1 MRICL
6 LRRGGTGKFVEKK
19 LTSDKNLF
27 PAKCFH
33 KMLYHQTTTNQT
45 KINELKI
52 ILCYKCELM
61 RPSKGI
67 TNLAVLRTM
76 FGYLFEEIEFT
87 GNAKSSMQVSP
98 CTAAMQKFH
107 ISYMCSSFFYHLLI
121 CYHSINASNCSKYC
135 N

>member
-1 MRICL
+1 MSAQERG
-6 LRRGGTGKFVEKK
+6 GGTGKFVDKR
-19 LTSDKNLF
+19 LTLDKNLF
-27 PAKCFH
+27 LAKYFH

-98 CTAAMQKFH
+98 CTAAMQKFN
-107 ISYMCSSFFYHLLI
+107 SLY
-121 CYHSINASNCSKYC
+121 A
-135 N
+135 

>member
-1 MRICL
+1 
-6 LRRGGTGKFVEKK
+6 
-19 LTSDKNLF
+19 
-27 PAKCFH
+27 
-33 KMLYHQTTTNQT
+33 
-45 KINELKI
+45 
-52 ILCYKCELM
+52 M

-107 ISYMCSSFFYHLLI
+107 ISYMRSSFFYHLLI